1 MSQTLTSAEYYH
13 EPSDD
18 DDLAELNRTS
28 HSNHRRLVAKAVLLV
43 VFWSGILGGG
53 AFLAFRAASVANKPK
68 SYSGHGAGP
77 ALNMLSFFMN
87 LLDFDWDRHV
97 DSRIQNHH
105 RSAGSDPYPV
115 DEIPNDFA
123 DHPDIQLK

>member
-1 MSQTLTSAEYYH
+1 MSQTLISAKYYDK
-13 EPSDD
+13 PSDEE
-18 DDLAELNRTS
+18 DLAELNRTS
-28 HSNHRRLVAKAVLLV
+28 RGNHRRLLAKAVLFA

-68 SYSGHGAGP
+68 SYSGHAAGP

-97 DSRIQNHH
+97 DDRIQSNH
-105 RSAGSDPYPV
+105 RSGRRLPV
-115 DEIPNDFA
+115 PGGRGPRRL
-123 DHPDIQLK
+123 HRSP